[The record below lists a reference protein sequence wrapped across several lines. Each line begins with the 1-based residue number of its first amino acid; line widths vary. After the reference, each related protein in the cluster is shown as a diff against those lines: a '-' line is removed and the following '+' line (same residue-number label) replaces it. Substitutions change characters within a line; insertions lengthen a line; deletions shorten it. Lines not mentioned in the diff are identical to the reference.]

1 MIFLNQNFCKFYNS
15 QHQIN
20 MLQVSQKILNER
32 RLETLVENQT
42 SYTMNNA
49 AMHVF
54 ETHEQAEK
62 VLLKF
67 EQPVLASM
75 IEGKKIM
82 HLRDY
87 ESFDFLPGES
97 LVLPAHEQMCID
109 FPEAMAK
116 NPTRCLAMAISEEKI
131 KKVLQF
137 MNEQMPKDSKK
148 EWGLMNYNFH
158 FVNDP
163 GIFQILKRLLF
174 LFSEDH
180 PSKDFFV
187 DNMLRELIIRI
198 LQTNECKIYSNA
210 MLSITNES
218 RLAGVIRY
226 IRENLTRNLQVD
238 DLSRRA
244 CMSPSHFYRIF
255 KSELGISPVEFINN
269 ERIKLAVGL
278 LQDKKRSIKDVYL
291 DCGFESRSY
300 FNRVFKNRQKIAPG
314 VYKANI
320 ENFDFRT

>member
-1 MIFLNQNFCKFYNS
+1 MIQLSKDFFK
-15 QHQIN
+15 
-20 MLQVSQKILNER
+20 ER

-42 SYTMNNA
+42 SYTMNDA

-54 ETHEQAEK
+54 ETHEQAER
-62 VLLKF
+62 VFLKF

-75 IEGKKIM
+75 LQGKKIM

-97 LVLPAHEQMCID
+97 LVLPANEKMCID
-109 FPEAMAK
+109 FPEAKAE

-131 KKVLQF
+131 NQVLQF
-137 MNEQMPKDSKK
+137 MNENMPKNSK
-148 EWGLMNYNFH
+148 EDWNLMDYNFH
-158 FVNDP
+158 FVNDRS
-163 GIFQILKRLLF
+163 IFQILQRLLF

-180 PSKDFFV
+180 PSKELFV

-198 LQTNECKIYSNA
+198 LQTNERKIYSGA
-210 MLSITNES
+210 TLSINKES
-218 RLAGVIRY
+218 RLKEVIRY
-226 IRENLTRNLQVD
+226 IRNNVD
-238 DLSRRA
+238 TSLSVERLSKMA
-244 CMSPSHFYRIF
+244 CMSPSHFYRTF

-278 LQDKKRSIKDVYL
+278 LQDSQRSIKDVYL

-300 FNRVFKNRQKIAPG
+300 FNRVFKNRQHLSPGEYQSKIQKSRHLG
-314 VYKANI
+314 
-320 ENFDFRT
+320 

>member
-1 MIFLNQNFCKFYNS
+1 MIQLSENFIK
-15 QHQIN
+15 
-20 MLQVSQKILNER
+20 ER

-42 SYTMNNA
+42 SYTLNHA

-54 ETHEQAEK
+54 ETHEQAQS

-75 IEGKKIM
+75 IQGKKIM

-97 LVLPAHEQMCID
+97 LVLPANEKMCID
-109 FPEAMAK
+109 FPEAMEK

-131 KKVLQF
+131 NTILQF
-137 MNEQMPKDSKK
+137 MNENMPKSTK
-148 EWGLMNYNFH
+148 EDWGLMDYNFH
-158 FVNDP
+158 FVNDR
-163 GIFQILKRLLF
+163 GIFQIVQRLLF

-180 PSKDFFV
+180 PSKDLFV

-198 LQTNECKIYSNA
+198 LQTNERKIYSNA
-210 MLSITNES
+210 TLSLKRES
-218 RLAGVIRY
+218 RLTEVIRF
-226 IRENLTRNLQVD
+226 IRDNLHKSLTVEE
-238 DLSRRA
+238 LSKIA
-244 CMSPSHFYRIF
+244 CMSPSHFYRTF
-255 KSELGISPVEFINN
+255 KTELGISPVEFINN

-278 LQDKKRSIKDVYL
+278 LQDPKRSVKDVYL

-300 FNRVFKNRQKIAPG
+300 FNRVFKNRQNVSPG
-314 VYKANI
+314 AYQAKVQKSR
-320 ENFDFRT
+320 FLS